1 MYARYKLTMLYRFNR
16 YARCKLMMKHFINMD
31 YFYDLIG

>member
-1 MYARYKLTMLYRFNR
+1 MYARYKLTMECFVNR
-16 YARCKLMMKHFINMD
+16 YVHGRLMMKHFINMD